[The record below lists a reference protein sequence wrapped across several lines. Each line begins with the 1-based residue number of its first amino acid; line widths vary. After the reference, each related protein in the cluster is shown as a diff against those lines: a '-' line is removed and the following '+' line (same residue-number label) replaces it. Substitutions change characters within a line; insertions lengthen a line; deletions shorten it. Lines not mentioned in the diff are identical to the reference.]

1 MGKSGSNGE
10 SDAGLR
16 WVDTVS
22 GIVNVDEGDVTAC
35 HRDIDRADSMLSAV
49 GEQVE
54 NEAYSADSVGELACG
69 NGGWGVDVHIWMNG
83 HADGNGIG
91 KDGAQRRRFVV
102 GDAVDDAA
110 EVVCSHSGCGEVACD
125 IGGVVAVAVMAVGC
139 EVESADHGVQW
150 CAKVM
155 EQSGCGGCDATVCG
169 CGRLRRGLHRS
180 ECYRR
185 QQERLCKKLL

>member
-1 MGKSGSNGE
+1 MSKSGGNGE
-10 SDAGLR
+10 TDTGRR
-16 WVDTVS
+16 WVDSVS
-22 GIVNVDEGDVTAC
+22 GIIDIDDGDVTAG
-35 HRDIDRADSMLSAV
+35 HRDIDRADPMSSRV

-54 NEAYSADSVGELACG
+54 NKPHSAHSVGELACG
-69 NGGWGVDVHIWMNG
+69 NGGWGVDVHIRMNG

-110 EVVCSHSGCGEVACD
+110 EVVCSHSGCGEMACD
-125 IGGVVAVAVMAVGC
+125 FGGVVVVAVITVGC
-139 EVESADHGVQW
+139 EVESADHGVQRS
-150 CAKVM
+150 AEVM

-180 ECYRR
+180 ECCRR
-185 QQERLCKKLL
+185 HQELL

>member
-1 MGKSGSNGE
+1 MWRSPSLAPGSFTGGHVVYNI
-10 SDAGLR
+10 S
-16 WVDTVS
+16 
-22 GIVNVDEGDVTAC
+22 
-35 HRDIDRADSMLSAV
+35 RDCSF
-49 GEQVE
+49 
-54 NEAYSADSVGELACG
+54 CG
-69 NGGWGVDVHIWMNG
+69 PATEPGSCRLPNIRGQC
-83 HADGNGIG
+83 NGIG

-185 QQERLCKKLL
+185 QQEPLCKKLL